1 MGRARGGPGGD
12 AAGGAGRGVR
22 GAGAGSGRAVGDRQ
36 RVGVRGG
43 EKNFI
48 FKKKKKRKKK
58 IYINC
63 IVGNKQ
69 TGGINNSKN

>member
-36 RVGVRGG
+36 RVGVRGC
-43 EKNFI
+43 EKILFSKKEKYIFI
-48 FKKKKKRKKK
+48 ST
-58 IYINC
+58 
-63 IVGNKQ
+63 VL
-69 TGGINNSKN
+69 